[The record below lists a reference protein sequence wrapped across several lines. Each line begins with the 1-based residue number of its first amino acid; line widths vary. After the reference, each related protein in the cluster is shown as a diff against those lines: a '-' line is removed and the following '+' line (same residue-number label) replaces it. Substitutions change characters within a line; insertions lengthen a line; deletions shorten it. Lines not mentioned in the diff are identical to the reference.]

1 MSIKDRLAKKTEGL
15 FVPGKSAGTAGSSST
30 PLKTGPGQMLMVNA
44 LMKETNEKVA
54 ELQDR
59 LKEFDGAAPVR
70 LIDPGKIVASK
81 WANRIE
87 DGFRSADFEQLKEEI
102 AAADGNIQPIK
113 VRPVRGATEQ
123 YEIVF
128 GHRRHRACQDLGL
141 PVLAMVEDVSEQ
153 DLFKEMDRENRARL
167 DLSPWEQGMMY
178 RRALDERLFGSLG
191 ELAGSLGLDKGNI
204 SKAVRLAEL
213 PSEVVAAFPSARDL
227 QYRWSKLLNDAIQND
242 ADGVLARARELALL
256 ADGKPGAKQVLETL
270 LGIAAATSVVD
281 AVLVNGKAMA
291 EISVDG
297 NRVSVKFARG
307 ALDAEKTEKLR
318 EFIAELLRA

>member
-15 FVPGKSAGTAGSSST
+15 FVPGKSAATPGSSPP

-70 LIDPGKIVASK
+70 LIDADKIVASK

-87 DGFRSADFEQLKEEI
+87 DGFRSADFKQLKEEI
-102 AAADGNIQPIK
+102 SAAEGNIQPIK
-113 VRPVRGATEQ
+113 VRPVRGAVEQ

-178 RRALDERLFGSLG
+178 RRALEEGLFSSLG
-191 ELAGSLGLDKGNI
+191 ELAASLALDKGNI

-213 PSEVVAAFPSARDL
+213 PAEVVAAFPSARDL
-227 QYRWSKLLNDAIQND
+227 QYRWSKLLNDAMQND
-242 ADGVLARARELALL
+242 PNGVLARARELAAQ
-256 ADGKPGAKQVLETL
+256 ADAKPGAKQVLEML
-270 LGIAAATSVVD
+270 LGIAASMSVVD

-297 NRVSVKFARG
+297 DRVSVKFARG
-307 ALDAEKTEKLR
+307 ALDTDKTERLR
-318 EFIAELLRA
+318 MLIAELLRD